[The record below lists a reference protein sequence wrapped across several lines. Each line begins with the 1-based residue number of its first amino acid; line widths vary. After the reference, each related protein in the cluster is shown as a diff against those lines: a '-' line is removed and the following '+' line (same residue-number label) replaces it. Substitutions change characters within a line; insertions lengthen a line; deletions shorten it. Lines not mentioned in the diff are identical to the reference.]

1 LSVIFNP
8 IARVSMTTP
17 ETNDDREFTPKE
29 AQLRLMLR

>member
-1 LSVIFNP
+1 
-8 IARVSMTTP
+8 MTTP